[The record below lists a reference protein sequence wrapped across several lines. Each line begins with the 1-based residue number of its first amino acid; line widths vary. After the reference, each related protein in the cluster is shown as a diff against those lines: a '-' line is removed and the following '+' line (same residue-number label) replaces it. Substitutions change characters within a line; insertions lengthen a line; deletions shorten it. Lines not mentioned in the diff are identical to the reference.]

1 MGYKSEIG
9 YQTFL
14 YSNETDVRRLLMFLI
29 EKLPKDTSQQEDEG
43 VKKKSKEKNISLLI
57 SEKINFMLQ
66 QCWMPHY
73 CKQKGLRVIDNNLI
87 LNEGC
92 KNIKKFHGIS
102 LAMPVNYLNGKS
114 KYSKGF
120 LFFFYKVILL
130 NLSL

>member
-1 MGYKSEIG
+1 MSLIQSLIKPLILWFKECSYENKNLVGGKCSSLGE
-9 YQTFL
+9 L
-14 YSNETDVRRLLMFLI
+14 YHL
-29 EKLPKDTSQQEDEG
+29 
-43 VKKKSKEKNISLLI
+43 

-87 LNEGC
+87 LNAGC